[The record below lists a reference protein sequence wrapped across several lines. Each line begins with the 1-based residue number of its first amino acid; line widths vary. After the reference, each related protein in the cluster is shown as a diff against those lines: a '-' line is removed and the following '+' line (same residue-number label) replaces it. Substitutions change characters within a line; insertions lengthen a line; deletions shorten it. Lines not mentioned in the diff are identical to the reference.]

1 MRSSTKKTSN
11 ASKSIPK
18 STTQKN
24 TLASKPGGAMAN
36 KNAPPKYKI
45 DAITKDNFDL
55 SGKKENIT

>member
-18 STTQKN
+18 STVQKN
-24 TLASKPGGAMAN
+24 NSTNKPAASN

-45 DAITKDNFDL
+45 DAITKDNFDV
-55 SGKKENIT
+55 SGRK